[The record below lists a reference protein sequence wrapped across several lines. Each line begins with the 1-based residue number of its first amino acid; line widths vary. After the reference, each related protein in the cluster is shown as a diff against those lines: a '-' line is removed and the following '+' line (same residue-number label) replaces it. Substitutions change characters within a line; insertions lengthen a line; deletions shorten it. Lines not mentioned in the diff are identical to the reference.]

1 MKRILTFCILLLFV
15 PGLLGFSAHA
25 YDYQTVRVGIEA
37 EVTLGGTVTIIP
49 SVNCPIP
56 DKTVITLQ
64 DGEIGRFDIDFSDPG
79 VFDYTVKTIPDEIP
93 DEREL
98 EFDDTVYNVRIY
110 VTDADG
116 ALVATVIVSTG
127 EEKYSAER
135 LVFVNKAPGGDKP
148 TEKPTQQP
156 TVKPTDKAKETPA
169 PQDSGG
175 STDNKN
181 KNPQTGDDTRMEM
194 YFLFAMIASA
204 GLLALSIIYLLDTQK
219 MINKKKGSD
228 R

>member
-79 VFDYTVKTIPDEIP
+79 VFDYTVKTIPDE
-93 DEREL
+93 REL

-156 TVKPTDKAKETPA
+156 TVKPTDKAKETTA

-219 MINKKKGSD
+219 MINKKKASD
-228 R
+228 Q

>member
-25 YDYQTVRVGIEA
+25 YDYQTVRFGIEA

-56 DKTVITLQ
+56 DKTVITLK

-79 VFDYTVKTIPDEIP
+79 VFDYTVKTIPDE
-93 DEREL
+93 REL
-98 EFDDTVYNVRIY
+98 EFDDTVYDVRIY

-116 ALVATVIVSTG
+116 ALETTVIVSTG

-135 LVFVNKAPGGDKP
+135 LVFVNKASEGDEQ
-148 TEKPTQQP
+148 TEKPTELP
-156 TVKPTDKAKETPA
+156 TVKPTDKAKETTA
-169 PQDSGG
+169 PQHSSG

-181 KNPQTGDDTRMEM
+181 KNPQTGDDTRMEI

-219 MINKKKGSD
+219 MINKKKND
-228 R
+228 

>member
-219 MINKKKGSD
+219 MINKKKND
-228 R
+228 

>member
-49 SVNCPIP
+49 NVNCPIP
-56 DKTVITLQ
+56 DKTEITLK

-79 VFDYTVKTIPDEIP
+79 VFDYTVKTVPDDRDI
-93 DEREL
+93 
-98 EFDDTVYNVRIY
+98 EFDDTVYNLKFY
-110 VTDADG
+110 VTDNDG
-116 ALVATVIVSTG
+116 RLEMTLIASKG

-135 LVFVNKAPGGDKP
+135 LVFVNTKKGGDEP
-148 TEKPTQQP
+148 TTNP
-156 TVKPTDKAKETPA
+156 KETPT
-169 PQDSGG
+169 DSSDKGG

-219 MINKKKGSD
+219 KINKKKGSD